1 MPWNSRS
8 TELLTIS
15 WPVAKLR
22 SARLVIVWIGIWS
35 DVPGPEMTK
44 MSAGKIVCQYDD
56 SAGATDMT
64 ILPRR
69 NATMEARKMRLPGT
83 RVMR

>member
-1 MPWNSRS
+1 
-8 TELLTIS
+8 
-15 WPVAKLR
+15 
-22 SARLVIVWIGIWS
+22 
-35 DVPGPEMTK
+35 MTK

-83 RVMR
+83 RVMRYGMTSAAMTPIRQCHNNSLRWLSSPVGPTAHICAVTPRAE